1 MSRPAVVAGNW
12 KMHGSLAAARDRA
25 RAVAAGLDG
34 VACEALLCPP
44 FVHLPAVLEAAA
56 GTRLAVGAQNVCA
69 RAEGAHTGEVSAAM
83 LAELGCAAA
92 LIGHSERR
100 RLYREGDADVAA
112 KFARLH
118 ELAAADERAP
128 RIVLCV
134 GETLAEREAGRA
146 MDALRAQLAVA
157 GEHPGAFPRARIAY
171 EPVWAIGTGRTAAPE
186 LAQEAHAGIRARLRE
201 MVGAAADDTAILYGG
216 SIRAANAAALF
227 AMPDIDG
234 GLVGGASLAAGEF
247 LDICRAV
254 PQ

>member
-12 KMHGSLAAARDRA
+12 KMHGTLAEARART

-34 VACEALLCPP
+34 LACEVLLCPP
-44 FVHLPAVLEAAA
+44 FAHLPAVLEEAA

-69 RAEGAHTGEVSAAM
+69 HAEGAHTGEVSAAM
-83 LAELGCAAA
+83 LAELGCGAV

-100 RLYREGDADVAA
+100 HLYREEDADIGA
-112 KFARLH
+112 KFALLH
-118 ELAAADERAP
+118 GLAGAP

-134 GETLAEREAGRA
+134 GETLEEREAGRTL
-146 MDALRAQLAVA
+146 DVLRAQLAVA
-157 GEHPGAFPRARIAY
+157 AEHPGAFPRARIAY
-171 EPVWAIGTGRTAAPE
+171 EPVWAIGTGRAATPE
-186 LAQEAHAGIRARLRE
+186 LAQEAHAGIRAHLRE
-201 MVGAAADDTAILYGG
+201 TVGAAADDTAVLYGG
-216 SIRAANAAALF
+216 SVRAANAAALF

>member
-12 KMHGSLAAARDRA
+12 KMHGTLAEARDRA
-25 RAVAAGLDG
+25 RAVAAGLGD
-34 VACEALLCPP
+34 VACEVLLCPP

-56 GTRLAVGAQNVCA
+56 GTPLAVGAQNVCA
-69 RAEGAHTGEVSAAM
+69 HAEGAHTGEVSAAM
-83 LAELGCAAA
+83 LAGLGCDAA

-100 RLYREGDADVAA
+100 RLYREEDADIGA
-112 KFARLH
+112 KFALLH
-118 ELAAADERAP
+118 QLADGNAAAL

-134 GETLAEREAGRA
+134 GETLAEREAGRT
-146 MDALRAQLAVA
+146 MDVLRAQLAVA

-171 EPVWAIGTGRTAAPE
+171 EPVWAIGTGRAATPE
-186 LAQEAHAGIRARLRE
+186 LAQEVHAGIRAHLRE
-201 MVGAAADDTAILYGG
+201 TVGAAADDTAILYGG

-227 AMPDIDG
+227 ARPDIDG